1 MSVKLVVAVSVELAE
16 LFVSPTVALL
26 LPVSVSVEEY
36 EPVRLLPVVVI
47 VADTLPL
54 PVSVKLSLPS
64 LPPPE
69 LVSLTVSYSVV
80 V

>member
-16 LFVSPTVALL
+16 LFVSPTAAVL

-36 EPVRLLPVVVI
+36 EPVRLLPVVVM
-47 VADTLPL
+47 VAETLSL
-54 PVSVKLSLPS
+54 PESVRLSLPS
-64 LPPPE
+64 LPLPA